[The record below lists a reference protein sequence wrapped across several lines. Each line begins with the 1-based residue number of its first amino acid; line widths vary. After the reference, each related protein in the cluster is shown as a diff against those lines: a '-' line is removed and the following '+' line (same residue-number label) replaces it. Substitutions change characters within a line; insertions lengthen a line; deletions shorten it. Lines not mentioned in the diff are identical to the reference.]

1 MKILIR
7 NLVNNDYIPS
17 FPEINRI
24 LTAKSIERK
33 FNISDLPD
41 EKTFIHA
48 LYAKIAEDEIISSD
62 NKMNFIKKI
71 NRYLD
76 INEKDSYPT
85 DKVESKL
92 INKEKIFRILLIF
105 SSLLIAIPFVLVS
118 LNTSGNAFTSSTLVL
133 SITTML
139 ITLIILNVF
148 LKLKEE
154 QEEPK
159 VSRKSVFEDY
169 RNYEERVFKI
179 LKPLRP
185 VKEIRIKKI
194 DRQLTFDLSFRNDER
209 IFLVEV
215 KIFNSYI
222 PKIVFDKLWYQANS
236 AKEINKHYV
245 LILVV
250 NEKRLLKKYLI
261 ELEKIWDYIFDEEEL
276 IKFRNELIHKKT

>member
-194 DRQLTFDLSFRNDER
+194 D
-209 IFLVEV
+209 
-215 KIFNSYI
+215 
-222 PKIVFDKLWYQANS
+222 
-236 AKEINKHYV
+236 
-245 LILVV
+245 
-250 NEKRLLKKYLI
+250 
-261 ELEKIWDYIFDEEEL
+261 
-276 IKFRNELIHKKT
+276 